1 MNKQSKLLIAFL
13 VVLVIAIP
21 CIMLFS
27 GLFKGETGK
36 SAYEIAVENGYVGT
50 EAEWI
55 ESLNGKDGQDSTV
68 TVTDL
73 YESAKEN
80 GLTTDDFET
89 WYNKLLSNLKGEK
102 GESGENA
109 VSAATS
115 KAITSVAA
123 VYTGFE
129 RTTYYYSNQFSSV
142 AKKQETTMAY
152 YTGGS
157 VFFKNDEANKV
168 AYFIT
173 NYHVV
178 YTTVYNNAHYE
189 ATDTDTTLSGGS
201 DKLAKTFNLMYYGM
215 GIDPSKETISNMLK
229 AEYVGGAQSIDIAVL
244 KVSGQEYNKLI
255 AGGATA
261 ASLGNSN
268 NLRVG
273 DDVIAI
279 GNPEG
284 EGISATAGVLSVDRE
299 VISLYPTD
307 LASKMTAYSVMRID
321 AAVNGGN
328 SGGGLF
334 NNNAELVGI
343 VNAESLYSA
352 GDGQTVLHG
361 MNYAIPGNLAI
372 NVANAIVDTCNGKTQ
387 TTPQVC
393 ALGITLGSNSSKAVK
408 DENNKTT
415 IEETVIVSKIASD
428 SVALTKLTVGDQI
441 ISATYKG
448 ETIAVTRTFHLTDFH
463 YKFTSSGESVTLKIK
478 RDGVEQTVTITLGT
492 RKNIE

>member
-13 VVLVIAIP
+13 VVLVIAVP

-36 SAYEIAVENGYVGT
+36 SAYEIAVENGYNGT
-50 EAEWI
+50 ETEWL
-55 ESLNGKDGQDSTV
+55 ESLNGKDGEDSVV

-89 WYNKLLSNLKGEK
+89 WYNKLLENLKGEK

-109 VSAATS
+109 VSTATS
-115 KAITSVAA
+115 KAITSIAA
-123 VYTGFE
+123 VYTGFD
-129 RTTYYYSNQFSSV
+129 RTTYYYKNQYSS
-142 AKKQETTMAY
+142 AYKQETTKAY

-157 VFFKNDEANKV
+157 VLFKIDKTNKV

-178 YTTVYNNAHYE
+178 YTTVYNNAHYDN
-189 ATDTDTTLSGGS
+189 TDKDTALSTGT
-201 DKLAKTFNLMYYGM
+201 DKLATTFKLMHYGM
-215 GIDPSKETISNMLK
+215 NISASKETIDSMIN

-244 KVSGQEYNKLI
+244 KVSGAEYDKLV
-255 AGGATA
+255 AGGATVA
-261 ASLGNSN
+261 ALGNSN

-299 VISLYPTD
+299 VVGLYPTD
-307 LASKMTAYSVMRID
+307 LAQEMTYYNVMRID

-334 NNNAELVGI
+334 NNSGELVGI
-343 VNAESLYSA
+343 VNAESLYSN
-352 GDGQTVLHG
+352 GDGSTVLHG

-372 NVANAIVDTCNGKTQ
+372 NVANAIIDTCNGKSQ

-393 ALGITLGSNSSKAVK
+393 ALGITISANSSKAIK
-408 DENNKTT
+408 DDNNKTT
-415 IEETVIVSKIASD
+415 IEEEVVVSEIATD
-428 SVALTKLTVGDQI
+428 SVVSTKLQVGDQI
-441 ISATYKG
+441 ISATYND
-448 ETIAVTRTFHLTDFH
+448 ETIMVTRTFHMSDFH
-463 YKFTSSGESVTLKIK
+463 YKFTTSNATVTLKIK
-478 RDGVEQTVTITLGT
+478 RDGVVKDVEITLGT